1 MSQKRHK
8 KSKTNKKSHKSP
20 KKGHKK
26 SPKKSPQSR
35 NDAVNDNPVSPSL
48 GDANAFNLLLQKH
61 SNAVE
66 VLINVLMFYFSL
78 F

>member
-1 MSQKRHK
+1 MPPKRHK
-8 KSKTNKKSHKSP
+8 KSKKGHKSP
-20 KKGHKK
+20 NKSHKK
-26 SPKKSPQSR
+26 SPKRSPPQR
-35 NDAVNDNPVSPSL
+35 RTNVVNDNPVSPSL